1 MEIMIAMSRRR
12 QNVRGKAT
20 AAAAAPSCALKSVGQ
35 GERGNKIGNIYFRH
49 AEAYMLLHIKS

>member
-20 AAAAAPSCALKSVGQ
+20 AAAAPSCALKSVGQ